1 MKKNNLQSVPI
12 FLAFLCMGFGDV
24 AGPLTS
30 QIQNEFQLSNF
41 LAGLITFAGFISFGL
56 LSIPMGLFQD
66 RKGKKYILMLGL
78 IVAFAGLILPI
89 IGNYSSFILLL
100 VAILLLGV
108 GATTLQVAGN
118 PIMRDVSPEGKYSR
132 NLSYGQFIKAIG
144 SLSGALIPLAA
155 VNYFDLDWKI
165 LFPIYSVIILI
176 TVLFTWFTKI
186 QEKERESEHP
196 ASFSSCFSLMKN
208 KYIALMVMGIFLYV
222 GSEVTMSARL
232 PSYLVAEYDIDVEKF
247 ALGGTSLFFIAL
259 MLGRFL
265 GGVILNWIKPKTFLI
280 ITTFISLAGLLA
292 LFLPFGK
299 IFAFAFIF
307 IIGLGFANIFPL
319 IFSITIDSFPERSN
333 EISGLMVTAIIGG
346 AIIPLLF
353 GMVADFSGNL
363 LIGFIV
369 PIICILYLVTLSFQT
384 KRL

>member
-1 MKKNNLQSVPI
+1 
-12 FLAFLCMGFGDV
+12 
-24 AGPLTS
+24 
-30 QIQNEFQLSNF
+30 
-41 LAGLITFAGFISFGL
+41 
-56 LSIPMGLFQD
+56 
-66 RKGKKYILMLGL
+66 
-78 IVAFAGLILPI
+78 
-89 IGNYSSFILLL
+89 
-100 VAILLLGV
+100 
-108 GATTLQVAGN
+108 
-118 PIMRDVSPEGKYSR
+118 
-132 NLSYGQFIKAIG
+132 
-144 SLSGALIPLAA
+144 
-155 VNYFDLDWKI
+155 
-165 LFPIYSVIILI
+165 
-176 TVLFTWFTKI
+176 
-186 QEKERESEHP
+186 
-196 ASFSSCFSLMKN
+196 MKN

-384 KRL
+384 KKL